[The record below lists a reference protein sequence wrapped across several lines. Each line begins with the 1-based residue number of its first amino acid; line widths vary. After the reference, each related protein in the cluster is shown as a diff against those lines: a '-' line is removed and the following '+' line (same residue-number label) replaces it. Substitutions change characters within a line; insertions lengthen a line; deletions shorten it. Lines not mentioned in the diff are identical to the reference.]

1 MTRHTPPL
9 VVPPLSNNQQQ
20 QADQTQAPLLDLPL
34 GSASQPQPVNDST
47 NNNIPLTPLVLP
59 NILFQPASSN
69 IPSTSSMANVE
80 AIAHCKLPPFW
91 KHCPNMWFI
100 QIEAQFQCNRISSDV
115 TRYNHLVGALDAET
129 MLEVADVLRNPPTD
143 NKYNFLK
150 NAIIK
155 RFTDSADRQLH
166 KALTELELGEMKP
179 SQLLRQMTSLAGD
192 RATEDVL
199 RVRWLALLPQPVQ
212 RCLKILRSSSL
223 DEQASIADELAD
235 NGSGPFVMAA
245 GHSFQKAASPARNNT
260 SEVALIA
267 VTRELSAI
275 KLSLAELIG
284 CNKELMAQLQ
294 SNNQHNSRSRSRSF
308 SQSSSTHHS
317 PAPSA
322 ICFYHRKYA
331 DNAKRC
337 ILPCSHPKKPV
348 SEN

>member
-1 MTRHTPPL
+1 MTRHTPPSG
-9 VVPPLSNNQQQ
+9 VTHPNNQQQ
-20 QADQTQAPLLDLPL
+20 NEPPLLDLPSV
-34 GSASQPQPVNDST
+34 SACQQPVNGPA
-47 NNNIPLTPLVLP
+47 NNNIPLPPLNIP
-59 NILFQPASSN
+59 NVLFQPVPAN
-69 IPSTSSMANVE
+69 IPSTSTMANVE

-129 MLEVADVLRNPPTD
+129 MLEVADVLRNPPNN
-143 NKYNFLK
+143 NKYDFLK

-245 GHSFQKAASPARNNT
+245 GHSFQRSVSPARNNS
-260 SEVALIA
+260 SEAGLIA

-275 KLSLAELIG
+275 KLSLAELIS
-284 CNKELMAQLQ
+284 CNRELMTQLQ
-294 SNNQHNSRSRSRSF
+294 YNNNNNQHNSRSRSRSF
-308 SQSSSTHHS
+308 SQSSSAHHS
-317 PAPSA
+317 PAPSS